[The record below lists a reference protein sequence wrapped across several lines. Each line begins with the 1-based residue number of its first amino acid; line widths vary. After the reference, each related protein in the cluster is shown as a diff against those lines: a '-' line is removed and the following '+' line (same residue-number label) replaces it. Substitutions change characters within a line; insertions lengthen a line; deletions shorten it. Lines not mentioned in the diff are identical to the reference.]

1 MEPSGL
7 IFAALDCDADAI
19 EEWNRWYDLEHVPPN
34 VSMPGV
40 MLGSRYVATPE
51 LYAARRGDPA
61 SPFTDGRALFL
72 TVYTLCGDPAHAFDD
87 MTVLRDKL
95 YDGDR
100 MRFPPEKKAVR
111 EGDVLSL
118 RWAVPAPERT
128 LLPEDVPFVGHTG
141 LIVVQRRGD
150 AAVDDWYRS
159 DWAPRVVALDG
170 VHGVAS
176 YSSATRDGLVLDLT
190 YVEGDAG
197 GVLEAIRDRAPHHQ
211 DVTLVVEAPFDRIE
225 LLRYPFAEAIRSS
238 DLPRTVA

>member
-1 MEPSGL
+1 MEATGI
-7 IFAALDCDADAI
+7 IFAALDCDVDAI

-40 MLGSRYVATPE
+40 MLGARYVATPE
-51 LYAARRGDPA
+51 LHALRRGDPA
-61 SPFTDGRALFL
+61 SAFTGGRALFL
-72 TVYTLCGDPAHAFDD
+72 TVYTLCGDPAHAFED

-111 EGDVLSL
+111 EGDVLRL
-118 RWAVPAPERT
+118 GWAVPDPGRT
-128 LLPEDVPFVGHTG
+128 LTPEDVPFVGHTG
-141 LIVVQRRGD
+141 MVVVQRRGD
-150 AAVDDWYRS
+150 ATHDDWYRA
-159 DWAPRVVALDG
+159 DWAPRVVVLDG

-176 YSSATRDGLVLDLT
+176 FSSATRDGLVLDLT
-190 YVEGDAG
+190 LFEGDGAT
-197 GVLEAIRDRAPHHQ
+197 VLETIRARAPHHQ

-225 LLRYPFAEAIRSS
+225 PLRYPFADAIRAS